1 MRGVAGEMRPVAPV
15 ILDRVFEDGG
25 RALRA
30 LAERRGPYRPIQRYF
45 ESHAE
50 LRAVEVHGRARPPAG
65 APPSAQP
72 MQPWFREDWWRGEA
86 PDEGVAP
93 LVRHAP
99 FLDAAR
105 RLYGAAIV
113 EPSAIYANV
122 VTPGRGVDAGHYD
135 IPAFRGMH
143 RHGHPSWLLCVMLR
157 SGLFDRW
164 HVRTCTIVSW
174 FYDGEGGGFSYWP
187 EGVEGPR
194 VDRPCLGNTAIAADT
209 DRMFHRIRSVAPG
222 SAAAPYPLD
231 PDSEARFDGAAWRV
245 TTGGREVARF
255 PREAVRVSLNWKAV
269 VHASEEERRRASS
282 GEDDLTLAAVLRR
295 FADALAWPAL
305 ADGDPAR
312 RVREEDVVRGLS
324 ERFVVP
330 RPG

>member
-15 ILDRVFEDGG
+15 FLDEVFEDGG

-30 LAERRGPYRPIQRYF
+30 LVRRRGPYRPIQRYF
-45 ESHAE
+45 ASHVE
-50 LRAVEVHGRARPPAG
+50 MKAVEVHSQARPRSDAPAG
-65 APPSAQP
+65 QRI
-72 MQPWFREDWWRGEA
+72 QPWFREDWWRGA
-86 PDEGVAP
+86 PLVDGVAP
-93 LVRHAP
+93 LVEHPA

-105 RLYGAAIV
+105 RLYGCELV
-113 EPSAIYANV
+113 EPSAIYANLV
-122 VTPGRGVDAGHYD
+122 APGRGVDAGHYD
-135 IPAFRGMH
+135 IPAFRGMD

-187 EGVEGPR
+187 DGVEGPR

-222 SAAAPYPLD
+222 RAAAPYPLD
-231 PDSEARFDGAAWRV
+231 LGSEARFVDGACRI
-245 TTGGREVARF
+245 TTAGREVARL
-255 PREAVRVSLNWKAV
+255 PEAAVRVSLNWKAV
-269 VHASEEERRRASS
+269 IHASEEARRLAASH
-282 GEDDLTLAAVLRR
+282 EDDLTLAAVLRR

-324 ERFVVP
+324 ERFAVP
-330 RPG
+330 RPA